1 VAVSVI
7 LWSGLLTFTEAFD
20 AFTDRTVWLIV
31 SALLMAEA
39 VEKTGLGCRLSL
51 LFISA
56 VGGTPLGLT
65 YALMGADLV
74 LAMGMPST
82 TAREGGVFLS
92 ILRGICQ
99 AYGSYPGEPPGWSGA
114 CSAEREGRQ
123 HRLSRPF
130 SGLRQ

>member
-1 VAVSVI
+1 MAVSVI
-7 LWSGLLTFTEAFD
+7 LWSGLLTFPEAFD

-51 LFISA
+51 LFILA

-99 AYGSYPGEPPGWSGA
+99 AYSSYPGEPPDRVALQLERWGNNA
-114 CSAEREGRQ
+114 C
-123 HRLSRPF
+123 LNPF
-130 SGLRQ
+130 YG